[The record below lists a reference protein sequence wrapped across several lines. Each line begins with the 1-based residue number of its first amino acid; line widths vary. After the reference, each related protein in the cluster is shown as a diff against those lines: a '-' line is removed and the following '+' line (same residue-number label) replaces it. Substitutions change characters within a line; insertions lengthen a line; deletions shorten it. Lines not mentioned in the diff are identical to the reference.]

1 MSPTLGLPCK
11 GEAGLGR
18 TALSAREVERAGVLR
33 RVKEGKLKLSK
44 RCTAAWDQY
53 SPGQAALAAVSRARD
68 RRAESTV
75 LLAGSVIVPSRRDFA
90 NECCGWCGTSTA
102 AGSTNG
108 LVRRWPPNTWPAK
121 MAWRSVP
128 GHCDVGCCR
137 RGYGVG
143 SASADRIASGA
154 SARHISASWCS
165 WMEVS
170 CLARGSR
177 SRRMFDESGGR
188 RHRHHLV
195 PLGEAGND
203 LGGGQPAPTLDRAIR
218 HSSGSVHGLEECL
231 CAASDRSGERGR
243 AGATD
248 AVWRHV
254 RQAGHSHHR
263 RQFATSQR
271 PSGTQ
276 SWHASGSTDQEAAA

>member
-75 LLAGSVIVPSRRDFA
+75 LLAGAVIVPSRRDFA

-102 AGSTNG
+102 AGWTNG

-128 GHCDVGCCR
+128 GHCEVGCCR

-154 SARHISASWCS
+154 SARHISANWCS
-165 WMEVS
+165 WMEVFMLGS
-170 CLARGSR
+170 RLAVQKDVCIDKVKREAQNRRVFGVKTSLFARGSFVWCR
-177 SRRMFDESGGR
+177 IADGR
-188 RHRHHLV
+188 
-195 PLGEAGND
+195 PL
-203 LGGGQPAPTLDRAIR
+203 
-218 HSSGSVHGLEECL
+218 
-231 CAASDRSGERGR
+231 ER
-243 AGATD
+243 
-248 AVWRHV
+248 V
-254 RQAGHSHHR
+254 R
-263 RQFATSQR
+263 F
-271 PSGTQ
+271 
-276 SWHASGSTDQEAAA
+276 